1 VSRANMLGTNFTVF
15 DHGSNPKKNA

>member
-1 VSRANMLGTNFTVF
+1 MLGTNFTVF